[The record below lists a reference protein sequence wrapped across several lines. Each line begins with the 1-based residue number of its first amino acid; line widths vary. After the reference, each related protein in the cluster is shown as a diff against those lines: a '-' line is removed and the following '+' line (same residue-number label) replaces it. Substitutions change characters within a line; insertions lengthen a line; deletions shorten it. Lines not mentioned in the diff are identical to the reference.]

1 MRQRCRKSFS
11 WLMTA
16 SSSCVLPVCRR
27 FLSWWPSRTG
37 CPSSCARWRTQR
49 RRFSELPLNQP
60 KHRADREADWP
71 LLALLHFV
79 DLLQRDGSQRLPL
92 LRRRRRGSTYQKQTE
107 TRDLVSRLTAIGN
120 ATLSQ
125 TFRYP
130 TQLCSAA
137 ASLQSKDDSRHG
149 WADELSYSHSVK
161 PQKAVSGMLLHWSE
175 IITSAYTN
183 IHT

>member
-107 TRDLVSRLTAIGN
+107 TRDLVTMGRVIFSVCVWFHLNFVRKKPL
-120 ATLSQ
+120 
-125 TFRYP
+125 FK
-130 TQLCSAA
+130 
-137 ASLQSKDDSRHG
+137 SLLWSVKWTKRQS
-149 WADELSYSHSVK
+149 SHSDWKRDSKSDV
-161 PQKAVSGMLLHWSE
+161 
-175 IITSAYTN
+175 
-183 IHT
+183 

>member
-92 LRRRRRGSTYQKQTE
+92 LRRRRRGSTYQKQIE
-107 TRDLVSRLTAIGN
+107 TRDLVTMGRVIFSVCVWFHLNFVRKKPL
-120 ATLSQ
+120 LK
-125 TFRYP
+125 
-130 TQLCSAA
+130 
-137 ASLQSKDDSRHG
+137 SLLWSVEWTKRQS
-149 WADELSYSHSVK
+149 SHSDWKRDSKSDV
-161 PQKAVSGMLLHWSE
+161 
-175 IITSAYTN
+175 
-183 IHT
+183 

>member
-1 MRQRCRKSFS
+1 MRQRCRKSF

-79 DLLQRDGSQRLPL
+79 DLLQWDGSQRLPL
-92 LRRRRRGSTYQKQTE
+92 LRRQRRESTYQKQTE
-107 TRDLVSRLTAIGN
+107 TSDLVTMGRVIFSVCVWFHLN
-120 ATLSQ
+120 FSQNTLSLRY
-125 TFRYP
+125 TF
-130 TQLCSAA
+130 TCE
-137 ASLQSKDDSRHG
+137 KKT
-149 WADELSYSHSVK
+149 SV
-161 PQKAVSGMLLHWSE
+161 
-175 IITSAYTN
+175 
-183 IHT
+183 

>member
-79 DLLQRDGSQRLPL
+79 DLLQWDGSQRLPL

-107 TRDLVSRLTAIGN
+107 TRDLVTMGRVIFSVCVWFHLNFVRKKPL
-120 ATLSQ
+120 
-125 TFRYP
+125 FK
-130 TQLCSAA
+130 
-137 ASLQSKDDSRHG
+137 SLLWSVEWTKRQSSHSDWKRDSRS
-149 WADELSYSHSVK
+149 DV
-161 PQKAVSGMLLHWSE
+161 
-175 IITSAYTN
+175 
-183 IHT
+183 

>member
-92 LRRRRRGSTYQKQTE
+92 LRRQRRGSTYQKQTE
-107 TRDLVSRLTAIGN
+107 TRDLVTMGRVIFSVCVWFHLNFVRKKPL
-120 ATLSQ
+120 
-125 TFRYP
+125 FK
-130 TQLCSAA
+130 
-137 ASLQSKDDSRHG
+137 SLLWSVEWTKRQS
-149 WADELSYSHSVK
+149 SHSDWKRDSKSDV
-161 PQKAVSGMLLHWSE
+161 
-175 IITSAYTN
+175 
-183 IHT
+183 

>member
-107 TRDLVSRLTAIGN
+107 TRDLVTMGRVIFSVCVWFHFNFVRKKPL
-120 ATLSQ
+120 
-125 TFRYP
+125 FK
-130 TQLCSAA
+130 
-137 ASLQSKDDSRHG
+137 SLLWSVEWTKRQS
-149 WADELSYSHSVK
+149 SHSDWKRDSKSDV
-161 PQKAVSGMLLHWSE
+161 
-175 IITSAYTN
+175 
-183 IHT
+183 

>member
-107 TRDLVSRLTAIGN
+107 TRDLVTMGRVIFSVCVWFHLNFVRKKPL
-120 ATLSQ
+120 
-125 TFRYP
+125 FK
-130 TQLCSAA
+130 
-137 ASLQSKDDSRHG
+137 SLLWSVEWTKRQS
-149 WADELSYSHSVK
+149 SHSDWKRDSKSDV
-161 PQKAVSGMLLHWSE
+161 
-175 IITSAYTN
+175 
-183 IHT
+183 

>member
-107 TRDLVSRLTAIGN
+107 TRDLVTMGRVIFSVCVWFHLNFVRKKPL
-120 ATLSQ
+120 LK
-125 TFRYP
+125 
-130 TQLCSAA
+130 
-137 ASLQSKDDSRHG
+137 SLLWSVEWTKRQSPHSDWKRDSKS
-149 WADELSYSHSVK
+149 DV
-161 PQKAVSGMLLHWSE
+161 
-175 IITSAYTN
+175 
-183 IHT
+183 

>member
-107 TRDLVSRLTAIGN
+107 TRDLVTMGRVIVSVCVWFHLNFVRKKPL
-120 ATLSQ
+120 LK
-125 TFRYP
+125 
-130 TQLCSAA
+130 
-137 ASLQSKDDSRHG
+137 SLLWSVEWTKRQS
-149 WADELSYSHSVK
+149 SHSDWKRDSKSDV
-161 PQKAVSGMLLHWSE
+161 
-175 IITSAYTN
+175 
-183 IHT
+183 

>member
-107 TRDLVSRLTAIGN
+107 TRDLVTMGRVIFSVCVWFHLNFVRKKPL
-120 ATLSQ
+120 
-125 TFRYP
+125 FK
-130 TQLCSAA
+130 
-137 ASLQSKDDSRHG
+137 SLLWSVEWTKRQSSHSDWKRDSRS
-149 WADELSYSHSVK
+149 DV
-161 PQKAVSGMLLHWSE
+161 
-175 IITSAYTN
+175 
-183 IHT
+183 